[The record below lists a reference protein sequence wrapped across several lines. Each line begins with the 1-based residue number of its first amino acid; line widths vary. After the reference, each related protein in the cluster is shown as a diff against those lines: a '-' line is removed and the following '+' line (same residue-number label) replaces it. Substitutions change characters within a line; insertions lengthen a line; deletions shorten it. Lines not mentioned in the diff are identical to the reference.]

1 MSWLWPQAQARQR
14 QGRRRRLPASK
25 PGSPRTK
32 PCRETSSTVDR
43 SAPPHDPDRRSL
55 GVPGGRR
62 TDDRQWTNCR
72 KAGATAVGRV
82 GPAPGRELGGTA
94 REFAFRAQCRCGR
107 VVAAQCRSAADARR
121 RGERTD
127 RSRPVSEFAPGPA
140 ENARDPIGTSGAC
153 APRPPA
159 RACLGGRS
167 PRPPRALDGRP
178 ACRSRRPR
186 IDALAGVACDSS
198 MPR

>member
-1 MSWLWPQAQARQR
+1 MSWLLPQAQARQR
-14 QGRRRRLPASK
+14 ERRRRRLPANK

-43 SAPPHDPDRRSL
+43 SAPPHDPDRTSL

-121 RGERTD
+121 RGKRTD
-127 RSRPVSEFAPGPA
+127 RSRPISWLPGSRRECTWPPSRIPA
-140 ENARDPIGTSGAC
+140 LAHRGRTRGLALR
-153 APRPPA
+153 AGLRPP
-159 RACLGGRS
+159 
-167 PRPPRALDGRP
+167 PLDGRP
-178 ACRSRRPR
+178 ACRSRQRR
-186 IDALAGVACDSS
+186 IDALAGLPGDSP

>member
-1 MSWLWPQAQARQR
+1 MSWLLPQAQARQR
-14 QGRRRRLPASK
+14 ERRRRRLPANK

-43 SAPPHDPDRRSL
+43 SAPPHDPDRTSL

-127 RSRPVSEFAPGPA
+127 RSRPVSEFASGPA
-140 ENARDPIGTSGAC
+140 ENARGHHQESRRLRTAAARAGLSWGQVPSP
-153 APRPPA
+153 APRPRWQAGMPITTTPD
-159 RACLGGRS
+159 RRLGRCS
-167 PRPPRALDGRP
+167 VR
-178 ACRSRRPR
+178 
-186 IDALAGVACDSS
+186 
-198 MPR
+198 